1 MTDDA
6 LKFTTGTGEWQLVRS
21 GKRWAVCK
29 FSNER
34 MRITSDGV
42 LFGGA
47 LRTIENSL
55 ETYWFDTWQFADA
68 ARRALEKLD
77 AIGEN
82 FGKTRI
88 DFTEPMRASHDHSFQ
103 LQQMSDWQC
112 YLFGSTP
119 QQPGITYR
127 PQAGRVPNAF
137 IRWCMKVT
145 LDCTWVRDR
154 A

>member
-88 DFTEPMRASHDHSFQ
+88 TLATPSVGIGLRTYPQPSNWKCH
-103 LQQMSDWQC
+103 
-112 YLFGSTP
+112 LFGAEEGYGFTY
-119 QQPGITYR
+119 QPHVGN
-127 PQAGRVPNAF
+127 VPNAF
-137 IRWCMKVT
+137 VRWCMKIM
-145 LDCTWVRDR
+145 LGCTWVRDR